1 MKKRIL
7 LSLVSLFTMTAMW
20 ANLTQ
25 VLNFSLKGDA
35 GKTGQNATL
44 TLSLKNTQSV
54 INTWS
59 CTVALPEGVTY
70 VDGTFAT
77 VDGRYPSNY
86 GTPTLSAVV
95 NSDGSVTFSCAGE
108 AGTGIDKGEG
118 DVATFEVAIAST
130 VEPKVYTVEI
140 NTMAFVTSEGAPITL
155 ANPTSSEW
163 TIEEGSIQGDFNGNG
178 KVDIGDA
185 QMILIYIANGED
197 RPEADLNGNGKVDV
211 GDAQMVLIMIANQ

>member
-1 MKKRIL
+1 
-7 LSLVSLFTMTAMW
+7 MW

>member
-197 RPEADLNGNGKVDV
+197 RPEADLNGNGKVDA

>member
-7 LSLVSLFTMTAMW
+7 LSLVSLFAMTAMW

-155 ANPTSSEW
+155 ANPTSFEW
-163 TIEEGSIQGDFNGNG
+163 TIEEGGVFGDLNGDGSVSIA
-178 KVDIGDA
+178 DA
-185 QMILIYIANGED
+185 QKILMYIANSEE
-197 RPEADLNGNGKVDV
+197 PAVADINGDGHVTIA
-211 GDAQMVLIMIANQ
+211 DAQALLIIIANQ